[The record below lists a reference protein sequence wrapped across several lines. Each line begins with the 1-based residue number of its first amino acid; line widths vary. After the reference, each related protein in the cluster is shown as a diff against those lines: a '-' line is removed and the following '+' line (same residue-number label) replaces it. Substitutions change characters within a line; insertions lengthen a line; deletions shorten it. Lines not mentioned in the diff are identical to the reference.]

1 MGQVVPPLTL
11 WLPSHRQSVE
21 YTQESMDN
29 AVGRI
34 SSVCPD
40 LGGCDL
46 LGLLRSIYSTP
57 LLQGHPRQVSG
68 AKGEGNGCKQW
79 GKGRVQGSG

>member
-1 MGQVVPPLTL
+1 MDQILPLLTL
-11 WLPSHRQSVE
+11 CMLSHRQSVE
-21 YTQESMDN
+21 YTQETMDN

-34 SSVCPD
+34 SSICPD

-57 LLQGHPRQVSG
+57 LLHGLPRQVAQDRG
-68 AKGEGNGCKQW
+68 L
-79 GKGRVQGSG
+79 